1 MDQTGQPGPAT
12 WQAGDFPERQD
23 DYPVS
28 GISWYEAAAYAEF
41 AGKSLPT
48 GEHWGTARGEHTTLI
63 QVPQL
68 GGFAI
73 LAPFSNFTGRGP
85 VPVGSL
91 PGITA
96 YGAFDMAGNVLA
108 KSFLRIDSL
117 GVPGLGEIENFAK
130 QKPVP
135 DSVFQVYKEQ
145 FSYDKTDLKA
155 RVE

>member
-73 LAPFSNFTGRGP
+73 LAPFSNFTGRVSFVRKVDAHSCIEFNGAEYFIRRKLERQYVVATLSTHHRRVFVKFEGKVIKTFSFP
-85 VPVGSL
+85 FVG
-91 PGITA
+91 
-96 YGAFDMAGNVLA
+96 
-108 KSFLRIDSL
+108 
-117 GVPGLGEIENFAK
+117 
-130 QKPVP
+130 
-135 DSVFQVYKEQ
+135 
-145 FSYDKTDLKA
+145 KTVDPIA
-155 RVE
+155 